1 MNRDALFR
9 EIFDPSRPP
18 RASRLANLSDLAPD
32 DRAEFGRLLAAA
44 PVDRR
49 LRIAEDLV
57 DLAEDNPTLSF
68 DAIFRLMLHDADGR
82 IRRLAIEGLW
92 EDESRDL
99 IEPLVRL
106 MQSDPEISVRE
117 TAALSLGRFVV
128 LNEFNA
134 VRPRDA
140 ERVLAALRET
150 IEDATQPPAV
160 RGRAVE
166 AIGASSADWVTEIIR
181 RAYATNERR
190 LQIGALNAMGRNSDA
205 RWLPILYEAMLSDD
219 PEWRY
224 EAAIAAGEIGDEVAV
239 PALNDLIDDED
250 SEVQQAAITA
260 IGRIGGE
267 TAIAA
272 LEERLR
278 DAGDESPLR
287 RALRSALSEARGASS
302 FLPLDDDDENDDI
315 DEAIAARLLAEDG
328 LDDGDEDETR

>member
-9 EIFDPSRPP
+9 EIFDLSRPP
-18 RASRLANLSDLAPD
+18 RASRLAHLSDLAPD
-32 DRAEFGRLLAAA
+32 ERAEFGRLLAAA
-44 PVDRR
+44 PVERR

-68 DAIFRLMLHDADGR
+68 DAIFRLMLDDADGR

-140 ERVLAALRET
+140 ERVLAALRAT
-150 IEDATQPPAV
+150 IEDTTQPPAV

-166 AIGASSADWVTEIIR
+166 AVGASSADWVTEIIR

-250 SEVQQAAITA
+250 SEVQQAAIAA

-267 TAIAA
+267 VAITA
-272 LEERLR
+272 LEERLHAV
-278 DAGDESPLR
+278 DEESPLR

-302 FLPLDDDDENDDI
+302 FLPLDDDEDDDI
-315 DEAIAARLLAEDG
+315 DEAIAAQLLAEDG
-328 LDDGDEDETR
+328 LDDDDEDDAR